1 MDAFRNMVRGWLG
14 QLFLVLISI
23 PFVFFGVETYFGGG
37 AEPSVA
43 EVAGEP
49 ITQRS
54 LDRAVENQRQQL
66 MSRLGPDAVL
76 TTQQQAELR
85 TKVLDSLV
93 QR

>member
-14 QLFLVLISI
+14 RFFLVLISI

-49 ITQRS
+49 ITQRLLIALWKISANS
-54 LDRAVENQRQQL
+54 LWRA
-66 MSRLGPDAVL
+66 
-76 TTQQQAELR
+76 
-85 TKVLDSLV
+85 
-93 QR
+93 